1 MEEEEGGMEREEE
14 GGMEREE
21 EGTEEREVECV
32 TSLADLGQESCKTVG
47 IKKYF
52 SVIGNS
58 LVLYVG

>member
-1 MEEEEGGMEREEE
+1 MEEVEEEE

-47 IKKYF
+47 IKNNLR
-52 SVIGNS
+52 IIQ
-58 LVLYVG
+58 